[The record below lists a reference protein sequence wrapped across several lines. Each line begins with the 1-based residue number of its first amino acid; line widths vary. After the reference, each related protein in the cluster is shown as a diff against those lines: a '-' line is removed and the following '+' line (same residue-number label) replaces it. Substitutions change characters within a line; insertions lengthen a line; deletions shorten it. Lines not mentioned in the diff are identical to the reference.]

1 MLNTNAGLQI
11 HQFVTL
17 WYLHK
22 AQKGVHELGGGGELP
37 FHLFVIIYS
46 GENNFLIPDK
56 FVSLL
61 TCTSEQSPNYGITS

>member
-1 MLNTNAGLQI
+1 MQNTNVGLQI
-11 HQFVTL
+11 HQCVTL

-22 AQKGVHELGGGGELP
+22 AQKGVHELGGKKWP

-46 GENNFLIPDK
+46 GENNYLIPDK

-61 TCTSEQSPNYGITS
+61 TCPSEQSPNYGITS

>member
-1 MLNTNAGLQI
+1 MQNTNVGLQI

-22 AQKGVHELGGGGELP
+22 AQKGVHELGGEWP

-46 GENNFLIPDK
+46 EENNYLIPDK

-61 TCTSEQSPNYGITS
+61 TCTSAKLDLILSRR